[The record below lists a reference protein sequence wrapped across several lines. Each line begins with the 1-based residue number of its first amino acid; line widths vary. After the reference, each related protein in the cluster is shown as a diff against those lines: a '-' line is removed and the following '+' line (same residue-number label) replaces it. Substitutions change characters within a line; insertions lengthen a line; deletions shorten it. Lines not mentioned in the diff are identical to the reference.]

1 MNTLFGVQAKCCFIG
16 LTKHTPLAKSVGG
29 VSYHKTNEVLQVEPR
44 ITSELL
50 QVYPCITNKLLQV
63 YLCITNCLSP
73 DVVTILVIQVF
84 WRRRNVVLA
93 VVTIPSISLVAVGV
107 AEVKLVV
114 YITPFLGAMVIFV
127 NFGILEMSTISAY
140 RCIPVSAVARWRF
153 WGASCRPS

>member
-1 MNTLFGVQAKCCFIG
+1 
-16 LTKHTPLAKSVGG
+16 
-29 VSYHKTNEVLQVEPR
+29 VEPR

-93 VVTIPSISLVAVGV
+93 IVTITSISLVAVGV

-114 YITPFLGAMVIFV
+114 TIAPFRGAVVIFV
-127 NFGILEMSTISAY
+127 NVGILEMRYLRVPLHSEL
-140 RCIPVSAVARWRF
+140 V
-153 WGASCRPS
+153 GPSKEMLAPSGDSFELYSDVWAL